1 MSGFKVFLMRGNL
14 VQMAVAF
21 VIGLT
26 FAALVTALVADL
38 FTPLIAAIIG
48 QPNFSSLFFTIN
60 HSEFLYGL
68 VINAVIT
75 FALVAAVLYF
85 VVVVPYQAMVSRSQK
100 QQDPTTKACPECL
113 SEIPLK
119 ASRCAFCTA
128 VQPAAA

>member
-1 MSGFKVFLMRGNL
+1 MSGFKAFLMRGNL

-21 VIGLT
+21 VIGVT

-60 HSEFLYGL
+60 HSEFLYGS

-75 FALVAAVLYF
+75 FVLVAAVLYF
-85 VVVVPYQAMVSRSQK
+85 VVVVPYQAMVARSQK

-128 VQPAAA
+128 VQPAAT

>member
-1 MSGFKVFLMRGNL
+1 MSGFKTFLMRGNL

-21 VIGLT
+21 VLGVT

-48 QPNFSSLFFTIN
+48 QPNFGSLFFTIN
-60 HSEFLYGL
+60 HSKFLYGS

-75 FALVAAVLYF
+75 FVLVAAVLYF
-85 VVVVPYQAMVSRSQK
+85 VVVVPYQAMVARTQK

-128 VQPAAA
+128 VQPVTT